1 MAIKKYKTLTT
12 PEEREMYVSKQ
23 SQRKQIGR
31 DIAEKDLEE
40 RRSAKS
46 VKEEEP
52 KSIDFKLKSKVKKYD
67 VNSVEEAFEKA
78 ENDYDY
84 RMSDEFRRI
93 AERKTKIDNEK
104 WARNNTVEIPSSEED
119 IPSSRQVR
127 KKAKKTERANAD
139 AKYAEAKKE
148 RIIAERDLSQEKKK
162 AYCEKHPL
170 MCRIRYGKQKDEN
183 EEIVLPDFNPHKG
196 MEEKGSGSKESMVT
210 VNINQGGANSRSDYS
225 VEEKPRK
232 DYAPKYADEPSA
244 SEPTAEKKK
253 KTFCEKHPKICRT
266 GKKVAA
272 VEIGAAV
279 VATDVALTGGAL
291 TESMVSDA
299 LAKKMGR
306 KKTAGT
312 RSAKKPSAPRKPAST
327 SKSNTAK
334 KKATP
339 PKCDCSKASSKKG
352 TTNSQTTAKKK
363 TTTPKKPS
371 QPKKKNKGKG
381 GMWEYGS
388 AGLFD

>member
-23 SQRKQIGR
+23 SQKKQIGR

-40 RRSAKS
+40 RRSVKS
-46 VKEEEP
+46 VKEEDP
-52 KSIDFKLKSKVKKYD
+52 KSIDFNLKSKVKKYD

-104 WARNNTVEIPSSEED
+104 WAKNNTVEIPSSEED
-119 IPSSRQVR
+119 APSSRQVR

-148 RIIAERDLSQEKKK
+148 RIIAERDLTQEKKK

-183 EEIVLPDFNPHKG
+183 EEIVLPDFNPHEG

-210 VNINQGGANSRSDYS
+210 VNINQGGANNRSGYS
-225 VEEKPRK
+225 VEEKPRT
-232 DYAPKYADEPSA
+232 DYTPKYVEEPSA
-244 SEPTAEKKK
+244 SESTEKKK

-266 GKKVAA
+266 GKKAA
-272 VEIGAAV
+272 VVGIGAGV

-299 LAKKMGR
+299 LAKKGH
-306 KKTAGT
+306 KKTSGT

-334 KKATP
+334 KKTTT

-352 TTNSQTTAKKK
+352 TTNSRQTTAKKK
-363 TTTPKKPS
+363 STAPKKPS